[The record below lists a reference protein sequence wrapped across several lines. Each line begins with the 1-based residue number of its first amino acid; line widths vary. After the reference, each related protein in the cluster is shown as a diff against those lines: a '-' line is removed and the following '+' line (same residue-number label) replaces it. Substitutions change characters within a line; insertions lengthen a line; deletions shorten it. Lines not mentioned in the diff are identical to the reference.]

1 MQVLRT
7 LVFSAVFCASGAFAA
22 TIHVTHGD
30 CAGEKGIEIDV
41 KIPHEHPIL
50 KGAGIGV
57 SEQFVFPMINSPLS
71 THIHVILCIYA
82 FSILL
87 TSLTTN
93 LDCVGQ
99 KCVYNI
105 ECQNLGCKWCRQS
118 DYTVSIARVL
128 E

>member
-1 MQVLRT
+1 MQFLRT

-22 TIHVTHGD
+22 TIHVAHGD

-41 KIPHEHPIL
+41 KIAHERPIP
-50 KGAGIGV
+50 KGAGVGV
-57 SEQFVFPMINSPLS
+57 SEQFVFPMINSPLC

-93 LDCVGQ
+93 LDCAELD
-99 KCVYNI
+99 CMDDLD
-105 ECQNLGCKWCRQS
+105 CQDMGCRRCSR
-118 DYTVSIARVL
+118 DHTVRIARVL